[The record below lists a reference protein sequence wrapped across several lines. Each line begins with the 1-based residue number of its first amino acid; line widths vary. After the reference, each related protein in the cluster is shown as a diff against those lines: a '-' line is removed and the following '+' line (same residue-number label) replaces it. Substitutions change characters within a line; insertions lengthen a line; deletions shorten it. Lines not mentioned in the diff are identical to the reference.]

1 MLGKVPNPTTLG
13 IFFPVRQ
20 NDDVPKKGPRLDS
33 PRVRPCALLAPK
45 QSKEQAKAHPRSVPS
60 QGASK
65 RQSKAQPGPLPTQG
79 AAKSRRRH
87 SYKAPCR
94 AASASV
100 LDTVRKEGSPTTLG
114 KVPNRTTLGIFFP
127 VRQNDDVP
135 KKSTRL
141 DSPGSAPVHSWPQS
155 NLRSK
160 PRRIQEAPQAKAR
173 PRDNPRR
180 SGPFLRKAQPSPVE
194 GAVKRHLA
202 GRPLF

>member
-141 DSPGSAPVHSWPQS
+141 DSPRVRPCALLAPKQSKEQATAHPRSAPSQGAPKRQS
-155 NLRSK
+155 KAQRALPAQGAAK
-160 PRRIQEAPQAKAR
+160 PRR
-173 PRDNPRR
+173 
-180 SGPFLRKAQPSPVE
+180 
-194 GAVKRHLA
+194 RHS
-202 GRPLF
+202 